1 MKTLISNAR
10 IVTDGRIREGDV
22 LIDGERIARV
32 DSQISADDVNR
43 VVDAKGRWL
52 LPGMIDD
59 QVHFRDPGLTH
70 KGNLATESAAA
81 VAGGITSF
89 MEMPNTLPNTVTREC
104 LREKY
109 GLAEGRAHGNYA
121 FYFGAANDNLEE
133 IRALPPGE
141 ACGLKIFMGAS
152 TGNML
157 VDDPDTLDAIFGS
170 FEGIIATHCED
181 SPTIVAHEEHFTKR
195 FGEDIPMSAHPLIRS
210 AEACYKSTELA
221 VGLARKHGSRLHV
234 LHMTTARELDFF
246 EPGPV
251 TGKQITAEAC
261 VHHLWFS
268 DADYEALGA
277 RIKCNPAIKKAEDRA
292 VLRAAVA
299 DGRLNI
305 IATDHAPHTLE
316 EKNHA
321 YKRAAAGLPLV
332 QHAMLV
338 VLELVRDGV
347 IDLPTAVERMSHA
360 PAERFG
366 VVDRGRIA
374 EGQFADLVLI
384 NPEHHTDVT
393 PESLL
398 YKCAWSPFE
407 GTSFRHHVDT
417 TYVNGVPVWDGR
429 TVSDRPVGQRLQFAR
444 P

>member
-10 IVTDGRIREGDV
+10 IVTDGQIREGDL
-22 LIDGERIARV
+22 LIDRERIARV
-32 DSQISADDVNR
+32 DDHIDAGAANR
-43 VVDAKGRWL
+43 VVDARGRWL

-89 MEMPNTLPNTVTREC
+89 MEMPNTLPNTVTRER

-109 GLAEGRAHGNYA
+109 DLAAGRAHGNYA

-152 TGNML
+152 TGDML
-157 VDDPDTLDAIFGS
+157 VDDPDTLDAIFDS

-181 SPTIVAHEEHFTKR
+181 TPTILAHEAHFAKR

-210 AEACYKSTELA
+210 AEACYRSTELA

-277 RIKCNPAIKKAEDRA
+277 RIKCNPAIKTTEDRA
-292 VLRAAVA
+292 ALRAAVA

-305 IATDHAPHTLE
+305 IATDHSPHTLD

-332 QHAMLV
+332 QHAVLV

-366 VVDRGRIA
+366 VVDRGHIG
-374 EGQFADLVLI
+374 EGQYADLVLI

-393 PESLL
+393 PENLL
-398 YKCAWSPFE
+398 CKCAWSPFE
-407 GTSFRHHVDT
+407 GTSFRHHIDA

-429 TVSDRPVGQRLQFAR
+429 TVDDRPAGQRLRFAR